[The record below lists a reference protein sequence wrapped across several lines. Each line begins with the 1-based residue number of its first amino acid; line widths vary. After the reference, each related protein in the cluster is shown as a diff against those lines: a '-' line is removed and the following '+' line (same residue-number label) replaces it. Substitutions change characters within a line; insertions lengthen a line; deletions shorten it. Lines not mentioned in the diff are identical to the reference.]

1 MLGAAGVV
9 AAVVGE
15 MSARLPA
22 KTTELGQRLSREVPA
37 VIQVLGHEP
46 DQVGVEGWPLLVVT
60 AVDDRDWRPLGDG
73 GWVVS
78 YGVRFTTWV
87 RGDSYESTTFHQ
99 RALHLAVVECLL
111 SDVTLTD
118 AVTVDDRS
126 LASSMS
132 DIATTDSGRTIAGA
146 RLDVRVSVEE
156 HLPAPDPVAVV
167 VESPDITLLPR

>member
-1 MLGAAGVV
+1 MLGAVGVV
-9 AAVVGE
+9 DAVVGE
-15 MSARLPA
+15 LSTRLPA
-22 KTTELGQRLSREVPA
+22 KTTELGVRWGREVPS

-46 DQVGVEGWPLLVVT
+46 DQVGVEGWPLVVVT

-73 GWVVS
+73 AWVVS

-87 RGDSYESTTFHQ
+87 RGDSYESTTFAQ

-111 SDVTLTD
+111 SDVD
-118 AVTVDDRS
+118 VDGVRVDDRS
-126 LASSMS
+126 LVSSMS

-167 VESPDITLLPR
+167 VEPPDIGLLPG